1 MAAVIPTFDLRTDAG
16 LAAFQGLLDALR
28 LDPVALATRPPE
40 AEDGV
45 RRTLADVAGRGDAA
59 LVEAARRFD
68 DPDFTADQIVVKRDE
83 MAEAHARVPAGLLH
97 ALRTAIA
104 NVRAYQQ
111 HILPPATPDFE
122 RDGVKLGLR
131 WTPLDSAG
139 CYFPGGKA
147 SYPSSLIH
155 LAVPA
160 QVAGVGRIVACT
172 PPSRFGRS
180 DLVLAACH
188 ELGLDTCVRAGGAAA
203 VAALAFGT
211 ESVPRVDKI
220 VGPGNSYVQL
230 AKRLLAGGV
239 GIDGYLGPSEVLVI
253 ADGTADPACVAA
265 DLLAQAEH
273 DPGSCFL
280 LTDSADLAK
289 RVSVEIAAQ
298 IGRLSRRAAVEQA
311 LAERSC
317 LAVGASIGAV
327 LPLADAL
334 ACEHVN
340 VQTADPRATLARLRH
355 AGCVFLGRDSPVA
368 AGDYAAGPSHC
379 LPTNTTARF
388 GGGISVYEFLK
399 RTGTVE
405 YAPDGIA
412 RDAASVIPLAE
423 AEGLDAHARSVRQR
437 LDERG

>member
-1 MAAVIPTFDLRTDAG
+1 M
-16 LAAFQGLLDALR
+16 
-28 LDPVALATRPPE
+28 
-40 AEDGV
+40 
-45 RRTLADVAGRGDAA
+45 RRTLADVARRGDAA

-68 DPDFTADQIVVKRDE
+68 DPDFTADQIRVTRGE
-83 MAEAHARVPAGLLH
+83 MAQAHARVPAGLLD

-111 HILPPATPDFE
+111 HILPPATPDLE
-122 RDGVKLGLR
+122 RDGVRLGLR

-220 VGPGNSYVQL
+220 VGPGNTYVQL

-239 GIDGYLGPSEVLVI
+239 GVDGYLGPSEVLVI
-253 ADGTADPACVAA
+253 ADDTADAAGVAA

-280 LTDSADLAK
+280 LTDSADLAR
-289 RVSVEIAAQ
+289 RVAGEIGAQ
-298 IGRLSRRAAVEQA
+298 VARLSRRAAVEQA

-317 LAVGASIGAV
+317 LAVGASLDAV
-327 LPLADAL
+327 LPLADEL

-340 VQTADPRATLARLRH
+340 VQTRDPRATLGRLRH
-355 AGCVFLGRDSPVA
+355 AGCVFLGRHSPVA

-405 YAPDGIA
+405 YTQAGIE
-412 RDAASVIPLAE
+412 RDAAAVVPLAE
-423 AEGLDAHARSVRQR
+423 AEGLDAHAQSVRQR
-437 LDERG
+437 LGRE